1 MKALKLEIRCVAE
14 TKIMMEL
21 KVSENT
27 TLTEVKEK
35 FSHYF
40 PFLKLEFYQY
50 QHQTHDRHMKK
61 EAYKGFHPNN
71 ASEFFREGTIFF
83 SANTTIAELEQ
94 EFQIELGLAA
104 KIFRKSGVSWVD
116 TSQTSHLTLSRQ
128 NNMGSA
134 VLRMQFNRH
143 TLFL

>member
-1 MKALKLEIRCVAE
+1 MQKPKF
-14 TKIMMEL
+14 TMEL
-21 KVSENT
+21 KVSGNT
-27 TLTEVKEK
+27 TLNEVKEK

-50 QHQTHDRHMKK
+50 HHQTQDHHLKK
-61 EAYKGFHPNN
+61 EVHKGLHPGE
-71 ASEFFREGTIFF
+71 ASEFFRKGTIFF

-128 NNMGSA
+128 NNMGGA